1 MCESMN
7 LVEEESCWTEKGVLG
22 MVARGEQ
29 TTQLTGARFRC
40 LDSNSSR
47 HHLLFL

>member
-1 MCESMN
+1 MFGIMD
-7 LVEEESCWTEKGVLG
+7 LVEEGLCWTEKGVMG
-22 MVARGEQ
+22 IVARGEQ
-29 TTQLTGARFRC
+29 TTQLTRARLRR